1 MEPVKRYRYR
11 LCDVFFHQKQKSN
24 SQKNQIA
31 FIFIVLHEIFCLSPF
46 SVCVALSLSVALLVS
61 CNFGALIGKCLS
73 VSAHFCRRIN
83 WEQYRRKKK
92 IKVNLIKMENNIE
105 QAKKMLANKHRNS
118 NVESLNAYFLVLVV
132 LIDARRRI
140 EKTTFKLF
148 EHFHIPLSSLLLIV
162 IALGFALSFSF
173 TIAILPLP
181 PHSFLS

>member
-1 MEPVKRYRYR
+1 MYSSTKNKSQTHRRTKSHLFLLFFTRFFVYR
-11 LCDVFFHQKQKSN
+11 LS
-24 SQKNQIA
+24 
-31 FIFIVLHEIFCLSPF
+31 L
-46 SVCVALSLSVALLVS
+46 CVSLSLSVALLVS

-73 VSAHFCRRIN
+73 VSAHFSRRIN

-173 TIAILPLP
+173 TIPILPLP